1 MLLCVAQGFGGYAVE
16 LDVAASEVEVGLD
29 QVQQHAGAAGA
40 FQSRR
45 QELHVHVVAVV
56 AHGVDGLRGGL
67 DQRRTAVDI
76 GARHGGNACIGQCH
90 TLLATVG
97 ERAGHGGEVVVV
109 GQGEGVHVG
118 FVAEVVR
125 AVRAV
130 DALHVAEEAAG
141 ELVHILD
148 VVAVLGCSE
157 AQLLNVFVAFEVGG
171 QRLLQLFPCQLLGV
185 VDQVLDGIQRVGR
198 VDAGRGDAQGL

>member
-1 MLLCVAQGFGGYAVE
+1 M
-16 LDVAASEVEVGLD
+16 
-29 QVQQHAGAAGA
+29 
-40 FQSRR
+40 
-45 QELHVHVVAVV
+45 
-56 AHGVDGLRGGL
+56 
-67 DQRRTAVDI
+67 
-76 GARHGGNACIGQCH
+76 
-90 TLLATVG
+90 
-97 ERAGHGGEVVVV
+97 
-109 GQGEGVHVG
+109 G